1 MYCYLLTLKQVSQV
15 MFLGLECYGQTQELG
30 VQSKIQ
36 VKVEQLLNSL
46 INDEKTVHESDLVGQ
61 FHFLYQ

>member
-1 MYCYLLTLKQVSQV
+1 